1 MKLAECKLSSS
12 IQEQV
17 IEVQGGERFRIEH
30 SPPAPVEHSVQRC
43 LLFRFTIVLAESH
56 GSQSRWFGFLVSQRE
71 AAFVFRGLGTL
82 PVSTFTFYGLP
93 RLRARDHR
101 GKRTIHVFHGRAKRE
116 LWPCFLFDDE
126 TRETLDSIRF
136 IVLSFAPSGFSSIR
150 TDLVLWSA
158 MLKRNIDWNLT
169 LETVN
174 SFTT

>member
-1 MKLAECKLSSS
+1 MQTVVVDPGTSDRGTRRREVSNRTLSSCTGRTQRS
-12 IQEQV
+12 KMSPLPVYDRPRRVPRFAVTV
-17 IEVQGGERFRIEH
+17 IWISRESARGRLRF
-30 SPPAPVEHSVQRC
+30 PADSGRC
-43 LLFRFTIVLAESH
+43 P
-56 GSQSRWFGFLVSQRE
+56 
-71 AAFVFRGLGTL
+71 L

-158 MLKRNIDWNLT
+158 MLKRNID
-169 LETVN
+169 
-174 SFTT
+174 